1 MDCSVC
7 CDSTRTFPE
16 YRVAS
21 CSHGADVCNDC
32 HRNFLRTSTA
42 LVTNGTSGEIQ
53 FACMTRGCTLS
64 GGYTTDAL
72 FRLFTERSARD
83 ALFERLAHACFERM
97 TNAVY
102 CTRPQCASLLTY
114 EVSADAPVC
123 TSIVCRRCANAICL
137 TCKRDAH
144 DGVSCA
150 DYEETHTSAGWT
162 SEKLINAISRRCPQC
177 TFRIFRQGGCPQ
189 MTCSRCAFQ
198 FCYGCLG
205 DRATYRAGAHEGCDR
220 IATQFELDGMR
231 VLVDVRNAE
240 RAAERA
246 ARREARIAEQSA
258 RRAAMRAERDRAEA
272 AISIFSD
279 DEEDDG
285 FDAFAAF
292 AGLSEPA
299 ETEVAAVVTDVVDV
313 VVESQ
318 QQESQS
324 TSIPSRSVM
333 ELESLLAAEL
343 LELRLSFCLREV

>member
-7 CDSTRTFPE
+7 FDSTRTFPE

-42 LVTNGTSGEIQ
+42 LVTNATTGEIQ

-64 GGYTTDAL
+64 GGYSTDAL

-83 ALFERLAHACFERM
+83 TLFERLAHACFERM
-97 TNAVY
+97 SNAVY
-102 CTRPQCASLLTY
+102 CTRPQCAALLTY

-150 DYEETHTSAGWT
+150 DYEESHTSAGWT

-177 TFRIFRQGGCPQ
+177 TFRIFRQGGCPH
-189 MTCSRCAFQ
+189 MTCSRCAYQ

-205 DRATYRAGAHEGCDR
+205 DRASYRAGAHEGCDR

-231 VLVDVRNAE
+231 ILVEVRNAE
-240 RAAERA
+240 RVAERA

-258 RRAAMRAERDRAEA
+258 RRAAMRAERDRAQA
-272 AISIFSD
+272 NAVSIFSD
-279 DEEDDG
+279 DEDDG

-299 ETEVAAVVTDVVDV
+299 EVAAVVTDVVSA
-313 VVESQ
+313 VESQ

-324 TSIPSRSVM
+324 TSILSRSVVM
-333 ELESLLAAEL
+333 ASWMAVEQLQARA
-343 LELRLSFCLREV
+343 RRPLSMSA